1 MSTEDRL
8 DELERYYKQ
17 QLILLQESYNKAAE
31 PIIKRLMEIDNCRPR
46 RYVIP
51 LELLNELFK
60 K

>member
-31 PIIKRLMEIDNCRPR
+31 PYLKTETN
-46 RYVIP
+46 
-51 LELLNELFK
+51 NELGRDEEVAALD
-60 K
+60 

>member
-31 PIIKRLMEIDNCRPR
+31 PIIKRLMEIDARRPR

-51 LELLNELFK
+51 LELLNEFFK
-60 K
+60 R